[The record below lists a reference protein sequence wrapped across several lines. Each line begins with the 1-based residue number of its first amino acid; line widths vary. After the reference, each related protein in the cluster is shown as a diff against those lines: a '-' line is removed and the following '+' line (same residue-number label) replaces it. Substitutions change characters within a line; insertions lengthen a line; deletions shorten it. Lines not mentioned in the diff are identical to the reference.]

1 MRRQRGFSLI
11 ELLMALLVL
20 TIVITTSLA
29 VFTTRTARLQQA
41 SETMLIWQA
50 LANEVEI
57 VRRVPYGDVDKIDDN
72 FDSDTALLKP
82 IPGVTTEVDVVLVNP
97 GVKKVT
103 LRVRYRTDKVVE
115 LAVLRTDTGGGNLW

>member
-57 VRRVPYGDVDKIDDN
+57 VRRVPYGDVDKIDDT

-82 IPGVTTEVDVVLVNP
+82 VPGVTTEVDVVLVNP

>member
-57 VRRVPYGDVDKIDDN
+57 VRRVPYGDVDKIDDQ

>member
-57 VRRVPYGDVDKIDDN
+57 VRRVAYGELDKLDDA
-72 FDSDTALLKP
+72 FDSDTALLGP
-82 IPGVTTEVDVVLVNP
+82 VPGLTTEVDVMLLRA

-103 LRVRYRTDKVVE
+103 LRVRWRSDHVAE
-115 LAVLRTDTGGGNLW
+115 LDVLRTDTGGGNLW